1 MSLDEC
7 WRVGGLPSRSE
18 EEGKECLRVI
28 CAGEVGRIVEVLLEE
43 EDWGFEV
50 REEGEEG
57 MERLV
62 IEWIG
67 QREEV
72 ITGAKEDGVGG
83 DEREEEEKRFEGHEI
98 ERNGGW
104 ETERREAGEI
114 QEEMEERERE
124 GVGRTMEGNPD
135 QGGWND
141 EW

>member
-7 WRVGGLPSRSE
+7 WRVGGLPSSE
-18 EEGKECLRVI
+18 EEGNECLRVL
-28 CAGEVGRIVEVLLEE
+28 CEGEVGRIVEVLSENEEWTFGVSEE
-43 EDWGFEV
+43 EG
-50 REEGEEG
+50 REG

-104 ETERREAGEI
+104 ETERREASEI

-124 GVGRTMEGNPD
+124 GVVRIEGNPD